1 VRRRVRAFALACL
14 LLPAACVTAPAQ
26 GTEERW
32 ALSPAACSGEQFTR
46 LEAPLI
52 VDGMAIRWFSF
63 ACKIVSSYKVAQARH
78 LQGECTSEGR
88 TATIPILLEVRG
100 DRLRVGWSR
109 EPIVEM
115 QRCRW
120 SAELG
125 YH

>member
-1 VRRRVRAFALACL
+1 L
-14 LLPAACVTAPAQ
+14 LSAACVVAPAQ

-32 ALSPAACSGEQFTR
+32 ALSSAACSGEQFTR
-46 LEAPLI
+46 PEAPLI
-52 VDGMAIRWFSF
+52 VQGMAIRWFSF
-63 ACKIVSSYKVAQARH
+63 DCTVVSSYKVAQARH
-78 LQGECTSEGR
+78 LQGRCTSEGR

-100 DRLRVGWSR
+100 DRLRVGWNR

-120 SAELG
+120 TPERG